1 MRPHELNGCIL
12 LIGIENGWSSIFLTG
27 SGMLQKNKEIRMLPG
42 LSEWQSPVSASEG
55 VSGFFFSC
63 MSFL

>member
-1 MRPHELNGCIL
+1 MKPHKLYGGIP

-55 VSGFFFSC
+55 VCEFLFFAHV
-63 MSFL
+63 FL